1 MKNFRDFIF
10 EDKDSREYD
19 YEGEMVKSQ
28 LKSIMMHAERLH
40 KMLEDDTNLPE
51 RVQSKITLASDYIQ
65 TATDYME
72 GELDKED

>member
-51 RVQSKITLASDYIQ
+51 WVQSKITLASDYIQ

>member
-1 MKNFRDFIF
+1 MKNFKNFIS

-28 LKSIMMHAERLH
+28 LKSIMMHAERLQN
-40 KMLEDDTNLPE
+40 MLDDNTNLPE
-51 RVQSKITLASDYIQ
+51 WVQSKITLAADYIQ

-72 GELDKED
+72 GEMEKED

>member
-1 MKNFRDFIF
+1 MKKFKNFIL

-28 LKSIMMHAERLH
+28 LKSIMAHAERLH

-51 RVQSKITLASDYIQ
+51 WVQSKITLATDYIQ

-72 GELDKED
+72 SEMSDED